1 MSVVG
6 QQRRPTRVSVMPVS
20 TIDIEIDWADC
31 DPAGIVFYP
40 QFFRMMNVGTH
51 KMFEHAGIAFHEM
64 VKRFGT
70 TGVPMLDVQS
80 TFKSPA
86 RFGDKVQLESEV
98 VEWRDRTFVVRH
110 VMRLGDRVIFEARE
124 IRVWAKKDDSAPAGI
139 RAVPIPAEL
148 KAMFGA

>member
-1 MSVVG
+1 M
-6 QQRRPTRVSVMPVS
+6 PTTSA
-20 TIDIEIDWADC
+20 IDITIDWADC

-40 QFFRMMNVGTH
+40 RFFRMMNTGTH
-51 KMFEHAGIAFHEM
+51 AMFESVGLPFHEM

-86 RFGDKVQLESEV
+86 RFGDKVRLESEV
-98 VEWRDRTFVVRH
+98 TEWRDKTFLVRH
-110 VMRLGDRVIFEARE
+110 VMKIGERVIFEARE
-124 IRVWAKKDDSAPAGI
+124 VRVWAKLDPDAPNGI
-139 RAVPIPAEL
+139 RAVPIPQEL